1 MKKAAPRKTPQKLAL
16 RGQILRV
23 LTDINLS
30 NAVGGLESNN
40 APCQAAADTN
50 RIDCPGWPTR

>member
-1 MKKAAPRKTPQKLAL
+1 MKKTAPRKTPQKLSL

-23 LTDINLS
+23 LADIKLS

-40 APCQAAADTN
+40 APCQAAADTGHA
-50 RIDCPGWPTR
+50 DCPGWPTH